1 MSPLA
6 AIWQTY
12 HSKVNQEG
20 SIHHSD
26 NKSGSLPNLS
36 IDEVV
41 VQVSS
46 VSDEQGVTCQSAV
59 LLNELL
65 AQSPKICLEG
75 KGASQ
80 ARPVSANIGSKDGF
94 VNHFSIGFVNNSCL
108 QLGTSYPNNSSG
120 FKLYHDNGTNSR
132 LSKQQQ
138 ETSRNPSSSSSLSS
152 ANTAVSSIP
161 MSSMYQNPHKAVE
174 QSQLS
179 QLHVDNDLYLL
190 AEQDFR
196 FTPELYRMSPF
207 AMDYE
212 ASINGTQETTLGSIC
227 PSQLES
233 NRINYLLPVPIHL
246 KLKQGLLENIQHVFN
261 QTLEDEDDGNDNE
274 GVLSQL
280 EGPAIGDSIMSV
292 TIPQSTSPRQYSF
305 SRLSSPQLSKLSMYK
320 FATTPAP
327 ADSFETPIA
336 PETTPVSNTD
346 VSEGASPFAEDE
358 EGSHSSDDV
367 DVTIRNTKDI
377 SKSSWTDSSK
387 FYNASTSG
395 IETSRIDEYKK
406 AFFKQYSKASITKVK
421 LTDTDRG
428 CLPKDCSKPDYLT
441 IVNSLDVFTCSKFA
455 ATRKYKCPVK
465 ECPLHF
471 LGIKKRAELKH
482 HVHYEH
488 LKNGFVKNSCR
499 QYEDEIMKILFVCNE
514 ANCGKAFYRCDSL
527 NRHLNLVHGNGRT
540 RGVKRKVSLTG
551 ADVAENADEEYAASY
566 DGDSELE
573 GQAGTY
579 GYTRS
584 TLGKRRKLSN

>member
-12 HSKVNQEG
+12 HSKVKQEG

-46 VSDEQGVTCQSAV
+46 VNDTQGVTCQSAV

-65 AQSPKICLEG
+65 AQSPKIYL
-75 KGASQ
+75 KDKDASH
-80 ARPVSANIGSKDGF
+80 ARPVSANIGSKEGF
-94 VNHFSIGFVNNSCL
+94 VNNFSIGFVNSSCL
-108 QLGTSYPNNSSG
+108 QLSTSYPNNSSG
-120 FKLYHDNGTNSR
+120 FKLYQDNGANCRS
-132 LSKQQQ
+132 SKQHQ
-138 ETSRNPSSSSSLSS
+138 EASRNPSSSSSLSS

-161 MSSMYQNPHKAVE
+161 VSSMYQIPHKAVE

-179 QLHVDNDLYLL
+179 QLHIDNDLYLL

-207 AMDYE
+207 AISHE
-212 ASINGTQETTLGSIC
+212 ASIDGTQETTLGSIC

-261 QTLEDEDDGNDNE
+261 QTLEDEDDDNE

-280 EGPAIGDSIMSV
+280 EGPAIGDSIMGV
-292 TIPQSTSPRQYSF
+292 PIPQSTSPRQYSF
-305 SRLSSPQLSKLSMYK
+305 SRLSSPQLSKLSMFK

-327 ADSFETPIA
+327 PESFETPIA
-336 PETTPVSNTD
+336 PETTPVSDID
-346 VSEGASPFAEDE
+346 VSEGTSPCAEDE
-358 EGSHSSDDV
+358 VGGHSDDD
-367 DVTIRNTKDI
+367 DVTIPNTKDI
-377 SKSSWTDSSK
+377 SKSAWTDSSK
-387 FYNASTSG
+387 FYNASTTCIGS
-395 IETSRIDEYKK
+395 SRIDEYKK

-421 LTDTDRG
+421 LTDSDRG

-499 QYEDEIMKILFVCNE
+499 QYEDEIMTILFVCNE
-514 ANCGKAFYRCDSL
+514 ENCGKAFYRCDSL

-540 RGVKRKVSLTG
+540 RGVKRKVSLTV
-551 ADVAENADEEYAASY
+551 ADVVENIDDEYAASY

-573 GQAGTY
+573 GQAGIY

-584 TLGKRRKLSN
+584 TLGKRKKLSN